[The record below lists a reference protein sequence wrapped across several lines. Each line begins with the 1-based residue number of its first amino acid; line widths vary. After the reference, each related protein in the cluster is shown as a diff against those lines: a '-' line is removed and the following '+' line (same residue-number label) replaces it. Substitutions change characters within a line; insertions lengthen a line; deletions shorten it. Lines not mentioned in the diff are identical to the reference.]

1 MCEKTLAVSTACSTI
16 EHTSVDILSALPVR
30 ITLTLRGQRQA
41 GGGASAG
48 REERGVVRNQTL
60 THGSDVSS
68 LFSGSQRLREKVK
81 ALSLP
86 FSAVDS
92 PSVGFD

>member
-1 MCEKTLAVSTACSTI
+1 M
-16 EHTSVDILSALPVR
+16 
-30 ITLTLRGQRQA
+30 
-41 GGGASAG
+41 
-48 REERGVVRNQTL
+48 RNQTL